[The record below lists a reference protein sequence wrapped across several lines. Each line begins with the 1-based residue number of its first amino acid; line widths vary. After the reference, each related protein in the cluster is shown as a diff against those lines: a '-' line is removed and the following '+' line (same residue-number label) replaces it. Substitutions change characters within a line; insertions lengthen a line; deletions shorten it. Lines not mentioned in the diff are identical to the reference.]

1 MGAGVHLLLTA
12 TDLVPYPVSGGDCGG
27 LGVSGPTWPPAIAAG
42 SDPWPREAL
51 AGGAGALA
59 GAGLASSALQDLA
72 ARGKGRG
79 C

>member
-1 MGAGVHLLLTA
+1 MHLPLTA
-12 TDLVPYPVSGGDCGG
+12 TVLVPYLVSGGDCGG
-27 LGVSGPTWPPAIAAG
+27 LGVSGPSWPPAITAG

-51 AGGAGALA
+51 AGGAGALT
-59 GAGLASSALQDLA
+59 GAGLVSSALKDVA